1 MKTLLCFIALAV
13 TAGCIPHSRKI
24 VPSNISSV
32 APLVIKRKVQWTLE
46 QQLYLWTY
54 DAYRKKGIEMFHLKK
69 DATTEDFRP
78 HLAKIL
84 NLPESA
90 TFEQIVEHQ
99 KVKKILTENLRL
111 KIISVFHD
119 YLSTNAN
126 WFEMQ
131 RTLERIR

>member
-1 MKTLLCFIALAV
+1 MKTIVCFIALAI

-24 VPSNISSV
+24 VQGDINSAVPV
-32 APLVIKRKVQWTLE
+32 VVKRKVQWTLE
-46 QQLYLWTY
+46 QQIYLWSY

-69 DATTEDFRP
+69 DATAEDFRP
-78 HLAKIL
+78 HIAKIL
-84 NLPESA
+84 GLPESA

-111 KIISVFHD
+111 KIISVFHG